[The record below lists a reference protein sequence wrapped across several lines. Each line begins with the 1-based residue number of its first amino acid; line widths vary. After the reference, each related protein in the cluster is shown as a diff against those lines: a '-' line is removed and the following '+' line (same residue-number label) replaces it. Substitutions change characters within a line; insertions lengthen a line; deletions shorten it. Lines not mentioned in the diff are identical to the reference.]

1 MRPYICLMHYPPAL
15 LETARLNIRPLVVED
30 AKTWQ
35 PFIDHEEAMRFMRT
49 FYPPEITYPAL
60 YWIGFALNRYFEGRY
75 GMMALIDKQ
84 TGALVGQCGLLAQV
98 VDDVKELEVGYH
110 ILPEY
115 WGKGYAPEAAKFFI
129 GYAFEN
135 NLADSI
141 ISVIDVGNV
150 KSQRVAEKNGLYRD
164 KQTVQLG
171 DDVFIYRKLKPSA

>member
-1 MRPYICLMHYPPAL
+1 MHYPPAH
-15 LETARLNIRPLVVED
+15 LETERLNMRPIVAED

-35 PFIDHEEAMRFMRT
+35 AFIDNDEAMEFMRT
-49 FYPPEITYPAL
+49 FYPPEIKYPAL

-84 TGALVGQCGLLAQV
+84 TGAMVGQCGLLAQV
-98 VDDVKELEVGYH
+98 VDDLPELEVGYH
-110 ILPEY
+110 ILPQY

-129 GYAFEN
+129 NYAFEN

-150 KSQRVAEKNGLYRD
+150 KSQRVAEKNGLFRE

-171 DDVFIYRKLKPSA
+171 DDVYIYRKFKPA